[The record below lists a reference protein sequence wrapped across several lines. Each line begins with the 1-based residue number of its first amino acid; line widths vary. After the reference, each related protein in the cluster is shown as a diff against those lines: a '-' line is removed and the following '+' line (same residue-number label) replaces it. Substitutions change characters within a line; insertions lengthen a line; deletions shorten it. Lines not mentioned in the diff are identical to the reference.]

1 LLKLK
6 GEHIKLRALE
16 PEDLALLEV
25 WENNTENWRYS
36 QQQVPFSKHILRA
49 YLANAQQDIYEAK
62 QLRLVIENEVEAI
75 GLMDLYDFDFNNR
88 RAGIGILIAAQENRK
103 RGYAKEALQLMLQYA
118 QKAFD
123 LKQLYASVGA
133 NNKASLKLFYSLGF
147 KEAGIR
153 AQWFREGN
161 EWEDEHLLQLIY

>member
-16 PEDLALLEV
+16 PEDLDLLEV

-153 AQWFREGN
+153 AQWLREGN

>member
-1 LLKLK
+1 MLKLK

-16 PEDLALLEV
+16 PEDLDLLEV

>member
-16 PEDLALLEV
+16 PEDLDLLEV